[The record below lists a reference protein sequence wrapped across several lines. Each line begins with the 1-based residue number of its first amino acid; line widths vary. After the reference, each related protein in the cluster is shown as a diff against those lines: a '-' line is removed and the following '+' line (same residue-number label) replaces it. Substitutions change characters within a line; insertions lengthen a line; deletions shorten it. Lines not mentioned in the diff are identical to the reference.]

1 MLKERVIPSFGQV
14 EVSNIGTDNFA
25 LSVIVPTRNEAG
37 NVEMLLNRIQNAL
50 DGVPVEVLFVDDST
64 DETPQVVAQKAELF
78 PAMSVR
84 LIHRAPEQRI
94 GGLGGAVV
102 LGLQNVHS
110 EYACVMDG
118 DLQHPPELLPVLLKT
133 AHEKKVDL
141 VVATRRSEESK
152 VSGLNLARNQ
162 ISRLLDLAGRIF
174 FPVRLK
180 GVSDPL
186 SGYFL
191 VRVGALNLAA
201 FRPDG
206 FKILMEILV
215 RTPGLKKAE
224 VPFHFGERLAGAS
237 KASAAEAWKYL
248 KLLLNLRFGES
259 TVRFTS
265 FALVGV
271 SGLLVNSLVLY
282 LATSSLHIFY
292 LISAAIATVASTLW
306 NFILVE
312 SWVYRAGSKADGRF
326 RRLGMFF
333 VMNVIALGA
342 RSPLIFVMTSVL
354 GVHYVLSNL
363 VSLGFLT
370 VLRFFTADYLIW
382 GRSSVVLP
390 GVSPD
395 AKVRARSATRIY
407 SYNIHNLVTVVSEGE
422 LPELQPFQV
431 QTKIEAPTIY
441 VKIGF
446 PRRQAAGHDKD
457 PNYLHYHELLGRLG
471 FDVGIQMGEQVN
483 IIASPLMRL
492 SPHVLYTNVV
502 EPVLRWTFVKK
513 GYALIHGATIAFGK
527 NAYLITAR
535 TDTGKTTTLLKIL
548 SHQRRNND
556 QAAFLSDDMTIASPN
571 GVAMTYPKPL
581 TISHHTLRAIN
592 SDHLTFRERLSLPLQ
607 SRIHSRSGRKVA
619 SFISRYHW
627 IPAATIN
634 MFMQM
639 VVPPPKYFVSRLVPK
654 VKLSRV
660 ARFSGMFIIE
670 RGGEGNK
677 ELENGEA
684 LEVLLSNCEDAYG
697 FPPYNDL
704 KEFLYMRDGVDLR
717 LKEQE
722 IIRNALGGLSA
733 TLIRSASLDWWC
745 QIPPFVSVEVAQD
758 CSCDEKNASRAL
770 RRETVPSLPGE

>member
-1 MLKERVIPSFGQV
+1 MLKEKIVSGFDQV
-14 EVSNIGTDNFA
+14 NFTNSNQNFA
-25 LSVIVPTRNEAG
+25 LSIIVPTRNEAG
-37 NVEMLLNRIQNAL
+37 NVEMLLDRIEKSLA
-50 DGVPVEVLFVDDST
+50 GVPVEVLFVDDST
-64 DETPQVVAQKAELF
+64 DETPQVIAEKAALF
-78 PAMSVR
+78 PSLSVR
-84 LIHRAPEQRI
+84 MIHRSPEQRS

-102 LGLQNVHS
+102 LGLQNVTAD
-110 EYACVMDG
+110 YACVMDG

-133 AHEKKVDL
+133 AREKSADL
-141 VVATRRSEESK
+141 VVATRRSEESQ

-162 ISRLLDLAGRIF
+162 ISRLLDLAARIF
-174 FPVRLK
+174 FPVRLR

-191 VRVGALNLAA
+191 VRVKALNLAA
-201 FRPDG
+201 LRPDG

-215 RTPGLKKAE
+215 RNSGLRKAE
-224 VPFHFGERLAGAS
+224 VPFHFGERFAGES

-248 KLLLNLRFGES
+248 KLLLNLRFGEG

-265 FALVGV
+265 FALVGI

-282 LATSSLHIFY
+282 LATAGLHVFY
-292 LISAAIATVASTLW
+292 LVSAAIATVASTIW
-306 NFILVE
+306 NFALVE
-312 SWVYRAGSKADGRF
+312 AWVYRSGDKAEGRF

-333 VMNVIALGA
+333 IMNVIALGA
-342 RSPLIFVMTSVL
+342 RSPLIFVLTSVL
-354 GVHYVLSNL
+354 GIHYVISNL
-363 VSLGFLT
+363 ISLGLLT
-370 VLRFFTADYLIW
+370 VVRFFTADYLIW
-382 GRSSVVLP
+382 GRKSVNVP
-390 GVSPD
+390 GVNPD
-395 AKVRARSATRIY
+395 VKMQALSRRRIF

-431 QTKIEAPTIY
+431 LTKIEHPTIY

-446 PRRQAAGHDKD
+446 PPRQNPGNDQD
-457 PNYLHYHELLGRLG
+457 GNYLHFHELLGRFG
-471 FDVGIQMGEQVN
+471 FDVGIQMGEQVKV
-483 IIASPLMRL
+483 IASPLLRL

-502 EPVLRWTFVKK
+502 EPILRWTFVKK

-548 SHQRRNND
+548 AHQRRNND
-556 QAAFLSDDMTIASPN
+556 QAAFLSDDMTIASPD
-571 GVAMTYPKPL
+571 GVALTYPKPL

-592 SDHLTFRERLSLPLQ
+592 ANYLAFREKLSLPLQ

-619 SFISRYHW
+619 SFISRYGW

-670 RGGEGNK
+670 RGGEGFK
-677 ELENGEA
+677 EIDNSEA
-684 LEVLLSNCEDAYG
+684 LEILLSNCEDAYG

-704 KEFLYMRDGVDLR
+704 KEFLYMSGGTDLR

-722 IIRNALGGLSA
+722 IIRQAMGGLSA
-733 TLIRSASLDWWC
+733 TLIRSTSLDWWC
-745 QIPPFVSVEVAQD
+745 QIPPFVSEEVAQD
-758 CSCDEKNASRAL
+758 CTCEKKPASRAL
-770 RRETVPSLPGE
+770 RRESVPSLPAE